1 MKIWLGKAESCSARS
16 SCTHTMSKP
25 LETKEVRGACSFT
38 DSFVIAKT
46 HIMTIRS
53 TEPGSWFCIQC
64 PFTSLKPHHLPRSA
78 SGKSLCQSS
87 QIEFQHFPYWRKI
100 SFPHASSHN
109 SLSVIKLV
117 LSAFLMG
124 FHKFSSPLSFWASC
138 TLCQCQAHGFQLLL
152 LIGVRATQ
160 SKDFFE
166 VIHTSDFPSELAMI
180 IFPLFSLFG
189 TFPPFLSC
197 WNASSFPIIA
207 VASPLYLIYFSSFSV
222 FPYKAFH

>member
-16 SCTHTMSKP
+16 SCTQTLSKP

-38 DSFVIAKT
+38 DCSVIAKT

-53 TEPGSWFCIQC
+53 TEPGSWFHIQC

-87 QIEFQHFPYWRKI
+87 QIEFQHFPYRGKI

-117 LSAFLMG
+117 LPGAVS
-124 FHKFSSPLSFWASC
+124 FSDGIS
-138 TLCQCQAHGFQLLL
+138 Q
-152 LIGVRATQ
+152 
-160 SKDFFE
+160 
-166 VIHTSDFPSELAMI
+166 
-180 IFPLFSLFG
+180 IFISLE
-189 TFPPFLSC
+189 FLSLLHLVSMPGL
-197 WNASSFPIIA
+197 WLPAFTTDWHEGYPEQRFLWSDPHFWFPFCI
-207 VASPLYLIYFSSFSV
+207 S
-222 FPYKAFH
+222 HE